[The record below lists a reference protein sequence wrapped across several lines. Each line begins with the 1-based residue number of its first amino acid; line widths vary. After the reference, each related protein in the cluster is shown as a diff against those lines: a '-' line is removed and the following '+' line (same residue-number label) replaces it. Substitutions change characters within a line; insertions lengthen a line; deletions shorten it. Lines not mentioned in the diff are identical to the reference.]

1 MKIHPIIKRLNVL
14 SYLLLLGSPCVW
26 SNGKQLNVRVGMLK
40 GSYSGPVKAS
50 FMTIPSVDVEMEL
63 FQSSKVSTLVKAN
76 ISMNISKAKIFYSG
90 VGAGQRYYF
99 GGPGMLVDR
108 IEGDYTLEAYA
119 RNRYF
124 AGWEVGVAQVLV
136 KEYTATYSVVG
147 SVVEFGAMGGYIYQV
162 SKTLGLSVGVGG
174 GFGMG
179 FTTVSV
185 NGINIRMNAGLSYIF

>member
-1 MKIHPIIKRLNVL
+1 MRIQTPKPLKLVIC
-14 SYLLLLGSPCVW
+14 SLGLASGLAHAE
-26 SNGKQLNVRVGMLK
+26 GKQLNVRAGMLK

-50 FMTIPSVDVEMEL
+50 FMTIPSVDIEMEL

-76 ISMNISKAKIFYSG
+76 ISFDIGKAKVFYSG
-90 VGAGQRYYF
+90 VGAGQRFYF

-108 IEGDYTLEAYA
+108 IEGAYTLEAFA
-119 RNRYF
+119 VDRYF

-136 KEYTATYSVVG
+136 KEFTASYSVVG
-147 SVVEFGAMGGYIYQV
+147 SVLELGAMGGYIHQV
-162 SKTLGLSVGVGG
+162 SKTLGVSVGVGA

-185 NGINIRMNAGLSYIF
+185 NGINIRANVGLSYYF